1 MEFIAEIRRRHF
13 VSGESISAIAQS
25 LKLSRPTV
33 RKALKALEEPVY
45 QRQHQPAPKLGDF
58 LKQLE
63 QWLDIEARL
72 PKRQRRTARRLF
84 EGLQAEGYRGSY
96 GPVQRFV
103 KSWKAHRAG
112 HPAVAQAFV
121 PLSFPPGE
129 TCQFDWSHEEIEL
142 GGVPQTVKVAHFR
155 LAYSRQMFVAAYPR
169 ETLEMVMDA
178 HVRAFAFFGGV
189 TTRLVYDNL
198 KTVVDAVF
206 VGKERQFNRRFLALA
221 NHYLFEPVACTP
233 AAGWEKGQVENQV
246 GNVREWLFTPRLKF
260 AGFAE
265 LNAWLA
271 VRCHELAG
279 RRHPAQPDRT
289 VSDCFAEER
298 PLLRPVTAAFDG
310 YVEQTLRVSSTCL
323 VRVDRNRYSVPAA
336 WAGKVVSVRLTA
348 DALRVVAE
356 GQTVAEHPRGFGREQ
371 LVCDPWHY
379 LPVPER
385 KPGALRHGAPFRDWD
400 LPAAIRA
407 VRDRI
412 LKQPK
417 GDRAFV
423 ELLLLAREAGLDVL
437 EVACDLAL
445 EAGVVTG
452 PVVLNA
458 MRRLSAPARPEP
470 LEGAPAPALRLE
482 PVADCGR
489 YDSLRGPRHVHWAAE
504 SPGAPPPRHGRRL
517 GRAAGRVRQA
527 ARRPGGLAGSAHRS
541 RAGRPPGAQPA
552 LPAWRGTLP
561 RPPRPARVRLGRV
574 ALAASARRAARHR
587 RLHGAGAQ
595 PDPRRRD
602 RHRQDPPCHRLGRG
616 RHPPGQAG

>member
-58 LKQLE
+58 LEQLE
-63 QWLDIEARL
+63 RWLDTEARL
-72 PKRQRRTARRLF
+72 PKRQRRTAQRLF
-84 EGLQAEGYRGSY
+84 EGLRAEGYRGSY

-103 KSWKAHRAG
+103 KGWKARRVG
-112 HPAVAQAFV
+112 HPVAAQAFV
-121 PLSFPPGE
+121 PLAFPPGE
-129 TCQFDWSHEEIEL
+129 TCQFDWSHEEVEL

-155 LAYSRQMFVAAYPR
+155 LAHSRQMFVAAYPR
-169 ETLEMVMDA
+169 ETLEMVLDA
-178 HVRAFAFFGGV
+178 HARAFAFFGGV
-189 TTRLVYDNL
+189 PLRMVYDNL

-233 AAGWEKGQVENQV
+233 SAGWEKGQVENQV

-260 AGFAE
+260 ASLAE

-289 VSDCFAEER
+289 VAECFAEER

-336 WAGKVVSVRLTA
+336 LAGKVVSVRVTA
-348 DALRVVAE
+348 DAVRVVADGE
-356 GQTVAEHPRGFGREQ
+356 AVAEHPRGFGREQ

-379 LPVPER
+379 LPVLER

-400 LPAAIRA
+400 LPAAISA

-412 LKQPK
+412 LKQPR

-423 ELLLLAREAGLDVL
+423 ELLLLAREAGLDAL

-452 PVVLNA
+452 PVVVNA

-470 LEGAPAPALRLE
+470 LGGAPVPALRLE
-482 PVADCGR
+482 PLADCGR
-489 YDSLRGPRHVHWAAE
+489 YDSLRAARHVH
-504 SPGAPPPRHGRRL
+504 
-517 GRAAGRVRQA
+517 
-527 ARRPGGLAGSAHRS
+527 
-541 RAGRPPGAQPA
+541 
-552 LPAWRGTLP
+552 
-561 RPPRPARVRLGRV
+561 
-574 ALAASARRAARHR
+574 
-587 RLHGAGAQ
+587 
-595 PDPRRRD
+595 
-602 RHRQDPPCHRLGRG
+602 
-616 RHPPGQAG
+616 